1 MAVTA
6 ATGLP
11 IMAAKEMEAVGKSSL
26 DRSDF
31 MTLFITQLQYQD
43 PTKPLDSTEMASQL
57 AQFSSMEA
65 TMKMGD
71 NVEKLLNYQVS
82 QNNLQLLTLLDKD
95 VQAIGNSLGVT
106 DGVAG
111 KGEFTLTEPIKQAV
125 LYVYDV
131 NGALV
136 RSKDLDSL
144 KVGTFEVNWDGKNNG
159 GQVVEDGL
167 YSYEVKPRDAGETDG
182 NIEYRMT
189 GKVTGVKFDS
199 DTGKAMLTMDNQVS
213 VLAAEVLQVM

>member
-6 ATGLP
+6 TTGLP
-11 IMAAKEMEAVGKSSL
+11 IVAAPEMTTVGKSTM
-26 DRSDF
+26 DRNDF

-95 VQAIGNSLGVT
+95 VQAMGNSLGVT
-106 DGVAG
+106 DGKAG
-111 KGEFTLTEPIKQAV
+111 KGEFTLTEPIKKAV
-125 LYVYDV
+125 LYVYDAH
-131 NGALV
+131 GALV
-136 RSKDLDSL
+136 RSMDLDSL
-144 KVGTFEVNWDGKNNG
+144 KVGTFDVNWDGKNNG
-159 GQVVEDGL
+159 GNVVEDGL
-167 YSYEVKPRDAGETDG
+167 YSYEVKSLDAGGDDG
-182 NIEYRMT
+182 NIEYRMS

-199 DTGKAMLTMDNQVS
+199 DTGKAMLTMDNQVA
-213 VLAAEVLQVM
+213 VLAADVLQVM